1 MSYFA
6 MDIQHAEISVPKYL
20 SYYGVV
26 SHHCIII
33 SNIYQGYLM
42 WWKWAGNQLR
52 CDSARVYTTRSLLKL
67 GCERFI
73 FIFLALMNSEI
84 HHIWHQMHFLSH
96 IPHMPIQAMQCNV
109 YPTASYPMYMKIL
122 AQTIKLVIQFVCFYE
137 WVFMYMYLRINIVAY
152 WLLLYSAFIQNC
164 RVEIWDMYFSQTQ
177 KLGFKT
183 WLDCFET
190 GHSWDFTPS
199 RLDLRLENKNIQ
211 IPCFD
216 LVNSWTNE
224 KWIMHRPKTGRL
236 CIAKQ
241 TPWIIDYFA
250 YWNHLV
256 SAMYKA
262 RFTF

>member
-1 MSYFA
+1 MYWVMFSNKGCKQNSCLRISMSPWKMLCLRHLISFAVSLFCWYHWWNFLFTCVVKPVSYFA

-42 WWKWAGNQLR
+42 WWKWARNQLR

-177 KLGFKT
+177 KFKV
-183 WLDCFET
+183 
-190 GHSWDFTPS
+190 
-199 RLDLRLENKNIQ
+199 RI
-211 IPCFD
+211 
-216 LVNSWTNE
+216 
-224 KWIMHRPKTGRL
+224 
-236 CIAKQ
+236 
-241 TPWIIDYFA
+241 
-250 YWNHLV
+250 
-256 SAMYKA
+256 
-262 RFTF
+262 